1 MDTLDTLIRSQ
12 ALPATYRQM
21 VNEVHR
27 PAAEHIVKRHR
38 ALGRPIVAGLC
49 GCQGS
54 GKSTMASFLKALLEA
69 EGLKTAILSLD
80 DLYLPLS
87 ERERLGREVHPLLRT
102 RGVPGTHDV
111 ALGLALIDALTGGP
125 AEVSM
130 PCFNKAEDDRAAAEA
145 WPRITAPVDVIL
157 FEGWCVGA
165 VPQAEADLLEPI
177 NALEREEDGDG
188 FWRRYVNG
196 QLKGDYKQLFG
207 RIDVLVMLKAPS
219 FDTVYGWR
227 SLQEQKLAD
236 KVRSQGLT
244 GTRIMG
250 PQEIRRF
257 LMFYQRLTEW
267 ILREMPRRAEILIP
281 LNDEHRLLGVEIR
294 SDDVGQSQPAKPPS
308 AR

>member
-1 MDTLDTLIRSQ
+1 MDALDTLIRNQ
-12 ALPATYRQM
+12 ALPASYRQM
-21 VNEVHR
+21 VNEVHQ
-27 PAAEHIVKRHR
+27 PAAQHIIKRHR
-38 ALGRPIVAGLC
+38 ALGRPIVVGLC

-69 EGLKTAILSLD
+69 DGLKAAVLSLD
-80 DLYLPLS
+80 DLYRPLG

-111 ALGLALIDALTGGP
+111 ALGLGLIDTLSDGP

-130 PCFNKAEDDRAAAEA
+130 PCFNKAEDDRAPAES
-145 WPRITAPVDVIL
+145 WPRLVAPVDVIL

-165 VPQAEADLLEPI
+165 VPQPDADLTLPI
-177 NALEREEDGDG
+177 NALEREEDRDG
-188 FWRRYVNG
+188 FWRRYVNAE
-196 QLKGDYKQLFG
+196 LKGGYNRLFG

-227 SLQEQKLAD
+227 SLQEKKLSD
-236 KVRSQGLT
+236 KIKSQGLT
-244 GTRIMG
+244 GTKIMG

-267 ILREMPRRAEILIP
+267 ILREMPGRADILIP
-281 LNDEHRLLGVEIR
+281 LNEEHRLLGVEIR
-294 SDDVGQSQPAKPPS
+294 VP
-308 AR
+308 